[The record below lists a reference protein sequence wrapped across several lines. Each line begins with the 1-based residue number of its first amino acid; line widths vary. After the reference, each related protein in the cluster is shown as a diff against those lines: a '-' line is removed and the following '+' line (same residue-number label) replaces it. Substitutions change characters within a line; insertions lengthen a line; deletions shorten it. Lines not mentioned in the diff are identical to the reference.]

1 MRSLTAIKLIMNIK
15 NNIKIYIQDT
25 IHKKNK
31 IRLKDCYDWL
41 SIVSNKKT
49 ELTIRIVSEK
59 ESKNLNMK
67 YRNKNSATNVLSFLI
82 DTKPIIG
89 DLVLCHPIIKQEAK
103 FQQKKIINHYAHL
116 IIHGYLH
123 LLGYDHEN
131 KIDEGKMER
140 KEKKILKILGIKNP
154 YQSFK

>member
-1 MRSLTAIKLIMNIK
+1 MSP
-15 NNIKIYIQDT
+15 NNKTGSKIST
-25 IHKKNK
+25 
-31 IRLKDCYDWL
+31 
-41 SIVSNKKT
+41 
-49 ELTIRIVSEK
+49 
-59 ESKNLNMK
+59 
-67 YRNKNSATNVLSFLI
+67 
-82 DTKPIIG
+82 
-89 DLVLCHPIIKQEAK
+89 
-103 FQQKKIINHYAHL
+103 KKIINHYAHL